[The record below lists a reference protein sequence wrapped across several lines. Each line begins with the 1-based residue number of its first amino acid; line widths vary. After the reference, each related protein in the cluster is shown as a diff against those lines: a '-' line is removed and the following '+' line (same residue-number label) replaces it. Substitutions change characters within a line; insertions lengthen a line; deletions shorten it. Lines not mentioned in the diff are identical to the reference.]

1 MKQDD
6 DDNDMVDEETAL
18 KRQLAA
24 ACAAIQHAHGED
36 MSLLV
41 MVFGANDG
49 ETMTV
54 FGIEGIDVG
63 AILEAAAAQQWGPTP
78 DQPLLGS

>member
-6 DDNDMVDEETAL
+6 NDTVDEETAL

-24 ACAAIQHAHGED
+24 AYAAIHHAHGEG

-54 FGIEGIDVG
+54 FGVEGIDVG
-63 AILEAAAAQQWGPTP
+63 EVLEAAAGVAWELTA
-78 DQPLLGS
+78 DQPLQGN

>member
-6 DDNDMVDEETAL
+6 NDVVDEETAL

-24 ACAAIQHAHGED
+24 ACAAIHHAHGEG
-36 MSLLV
+36 MSLLAI
-41 MVFGANDG
+41 VFGANDG

-54 FGIEGIDVG
+54 FGLEGIDIG
-63 AILEAAAAQQWGPTP
+63 AILEAAAAQQWEP
-78 DQPLLGS
+78 DQPLRGN